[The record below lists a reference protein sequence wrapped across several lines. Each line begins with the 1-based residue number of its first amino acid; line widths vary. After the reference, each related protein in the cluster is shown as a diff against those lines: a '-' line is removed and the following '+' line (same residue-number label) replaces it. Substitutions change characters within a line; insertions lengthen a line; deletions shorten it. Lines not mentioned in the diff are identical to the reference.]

1 MKACFILFVL
11 IVPAFL
17 IATPH
22 YPNPPPLYLRN
33 TIDWHFQQINHE
45 LEGLWGLT
53 LTFPVEIEI
62 RREYSVFTRAEALFD
77 GSIFRIA
84 LPPTLRELP
93 QLLRHEM
100 MHLFTFEWIWRE
112 YDRTGRIIHV
122 PLWIMEGLA
131 CWFESRQTQRIPR
144 PLSWNETNLM
154 AYEDYPQ
161 GDQVLVFYELVTD
174 FFYALDQK
182 IDFRVNLEQIIL
194 EYQSGGSWPEAF
206 IPGSFREFFT
216 NWRVRTMLVSW
227 LRWLFVQSS
236 WLFPAFI
243 ILVFGIIVWRRN
255 RSIQD
260 TFDPSLEQ
268 QFGVEYWKREKS
280 WYNPSNK
287 RANVRKA
294 EVGLM
299 KPFILGH
306 RGFSE
311 LYPENSLLAFQKALE
326 YGADGVELDVRMSKD
341 NQIIVIHDA
350 TVDRVTGSY
359 GRVSEM
365 TLEELKTLSLAQNQ
379 KIPTL
384 KEVLEEI
391 VHRGLVNIEL
401 KEIETA
407 QPVAALVKK
416 FRAEEQVIFS
426 SFIHDSLN
434 EVRKIIPEARCGLL
448 IGEEAQK
455 KHGVSLQKPDT
466 VMEYINQLCVLYRPY
481 SLHLPIQALQS
492 VDEVKRADLRQ
503 GFLALGI
510 KIFWWTV
517 DDVEWVL
524 IMAKEHIA
532 YGIITNHVEAIV
544 KAFD

>member
-1 MKACFILFVL
+1 MKVCFFFFVLFV
-11 IVPAFL
+11 PGFL
-17 IATPH
+17 FTAPH
-22 YPNPPPLYLRN
+22 YPDPPQLYLRN
-33 TIDWHFQQINHE
+33 TIDWHFQQITQE
-45 LEGLWGLT
+45 LEGLWGFT

-77 GSIFRIA
+77 GSVFQIA
-84 LPPTLRELP
+84 LPPTLKDLP

-112 YDRTGRIIHV
+112 YERTGRMIHV

-131 CWFESRQTQRIPR
+131 CWFESRQTQRIAR

-154 AYEDYPQ
+154 AYEEYPQ

-174 FFYALDQK
+174 FFYALDQR
-182 IDFRVNLEQIIL
+182 IDLRENLGQIIFQ
-194 EYQSGGSWPEAF
+194 YQTGGSWPEAF
-206 IPGSFREFFT
+206 IPDSFREFFT
-216 NWRVRTMLVSW
+216 NWRIRTVMVSW
-227 LRWLFVQSS
+227 IRWFFVQSS
-236 WLFPAFI
+236 WLLPALI
-243 ILVFGIIVWRRN
+243 MLVFGVLIWKRN

-260 TFDPSLEQ
+260 TYDPSLEQ

-287 RANVRKA
+287 SANGRKTG
-294 EVGLM
+294 VDLM

-326 YGADGVELDVRMSKD
+326 SGADGVELDVRMSKD
-341 NQIIVIHDA
+341 GQIMVIHDS
-350 TVDRVTGSY
+350 TVNRVTGSD
-359 GRVSEM
+359 GLVSEM
-365 TLEELKTLSLAQNQ
+365 TLEELKALSLAQNQ

-384 KEVLEEI
+384 KEVLDEI
-391 VHRGLVNIEL
+391 VHRSLVNIEL
-401 KEIETA
+401 KEVESA

-416 FRAEEQVIFS
+416 LRAEEQVIFS

-455 KHGVSLQKPDT
+455 EHRVNLQKPDT
-466 VMEYINQLCVLYRPY
+466 VMEYINHLYALYRPF

-492 VDEVKRADLRQ
+492 LDEMKRARLRQ
-503 GFLALGI
+503 GFLALGV

-524 IMAKEHIA
+524 ITAKEHIA
-532 YGIITNHVEAIV
+532 YGIITNHVETIV